1 MISDY
6 IIALQTKSEVLAQ
19 CQSTSEEACL
29 YWVREQM
36 KGNKCLHLQFDHPS
50 ENLFFL
56 KYLRH

>member
-6 IIALQTKSEVLAQ
+6 IIALQTKSEVFAQ
-19 CQSTSEEACL
+19 CQSISTSEEACL

-50 ENLFFL
+50 ENHF
-56 KYLRH
+56 